1 VLKPKLLAI
10 FVTVVAV
17 GIILT
22 GYLFNL
28 VL

>member
-10 FVTVVAV
+10 FVAVVAV